1 MKHHADRRQGIL
13 NMTKFFFWN
22 ISHAGRCLL
31 LATCL
36 ASGLNTQAAKP
47 NFILIMCDDLGW
59 GDVGFNGGK
68 HIRTPNLDQMAAN
81 GINLTRF
88 YAQAPVC
95 SPTRASVVTGRHHDR
110 TGIYTA
116 NKGNLR
122 AGEFTIYEALSTKGY
137 ATGHFGK
144 WHIGTLTRKV
154 NESNR
159 GAKKPENYS
168 PPWQHKVDTTF
179 ATEAKTPTYDP
190 MWKPAKS
197 DEQTFGGNLRK
208 GWNQISAGE
217 NKLPYGT
224 HYWTGEEKMV
234 DPNSEELT
242 GDDSKIIMNR
252 ALKFIEAE
260 HDQPFLAIIWLH
272 APHLPVVASR
282 KDAASYD
289 DGRTTGFEQNYY
301 GCVTALDR
309 QVGRLRALLRK
320 KGIAENTFLA
330 FCSDNGPEGNDE
342 SPGKQGPFRGRKRS
356 LYEGG
361 VRVPGLIE
369 WPAQIEPGSSSGVAS
384 CTVDYFPT
392 VMDIVGIKMPDQR
405 PLDGVSLL
413 PLINGSMK
421 ERPRPLAFHI
431 RGKAAWHDGMLKAYG
446 DVNKGNW
453 ELYDLAS
460 DPGETTDLAKQK
472 PEKLKSMVADWTKW
486 KGSVDASDN
495 GADY

>member
-1 MKHHADRRQGIL
+1 
-13 NMTKFFFWN
+13 MTHLLTSK
-22 ISHAGRCLL
+22 ISCLL
-31 LATCL
+31 VACL
-36 ASGLNTQAAKP
+36 AISLNARAAKP

-68 HIRTPNLDQMAAN
+68 HIRTPHLDKMAAN
-81 GINLTRF
+81 GLKLTRF

-116 NKGNLR
+116 NKGHLR
-122 AGEFTIYEALSTKGY
+122 PGEFTIYEALAGQGY

-144 WHIGTLTRKV
+144 WHMGTLTRKV
-154 NESNR
+154 KESNR
-159 GAKKPENYS
+159 GANKPEDYS
-168 PPWQHKVDTTF
+168 PPWSHRVDRTF
-179 ATEAKTPTYDP
+179 ATEAKTPTFDP
-190 MWKPAKS
+190 MWRPAKTDS
-197 DEQTFGGNLRK
+197 DAFGGNIRK
-208 GWNQISAGE
+208 GWHQISPGE
-217 NKLPYGT
+217 DKVAYGT
-224 HYWTGEEKMV
+224 HYWTGEEAMV
-234 DPNSEELT
+234 DPESPELR
-242 GDDSKIIMNR
+242 GDDSKVIMNR
-252 ALKFIEAE
+252 ALKFIETKHE
-260 HDQPFLAIIWLH
+260 QPFFAIIWLH

-289 DGRTTGFEQNYY
+289 DGSTSGFEQNYY

-309 QVGRLRALLRK
+309 QVGRLRALLRD
-320 KGIAENTFLA
+320 KGIAENTLVA
-330 FCSDNGPEGNDE
+330 FCSDNGPEGKDGD
-342 SPGKQGPFRGRKRS
+342 PGKQGPFRGRKRS

-361 VRVPGLIE
+361 VRVPGVIE
-369 WPAQIEPGSSSGVAS
+369 WPAMIRPGSSSDVAF

-392 VMDIVGIKMPDQR
+392 IMDIVGIEMPDQR

-413 PLINGSMK
+413 PLIKGSMK

-446 DVNKGNW
+446 DVTKGKW

-460 DPGETTDLAKQK
+460 DPSESTDLAKDK
-472 PEKLKSMVADWTKW
+472 PRKLKSMVAAWTKW
-486 KGSVDASDN
+486 KASVDASDN